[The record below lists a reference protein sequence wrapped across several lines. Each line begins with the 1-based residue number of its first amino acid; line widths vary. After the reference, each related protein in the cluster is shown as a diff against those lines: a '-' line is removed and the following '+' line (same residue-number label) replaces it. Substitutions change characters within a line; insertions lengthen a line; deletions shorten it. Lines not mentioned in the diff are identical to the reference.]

1 MTPES
6 ADSRPVTGAIL
17 QKVVIVN
24 GSEDTLEWLE
34 PSLEPGGYEIFYLDD
49 VREAYSR
56 IRDLGANLVVLCTRI
71 EDADAFQF
79 LTMMKLDEQTRPIPV
94 QTFTTE
100 WEGQVLADDLP
111 EFAEPE
117 PEARTARR
125 WFSRN

>member
-1 MTPES
+1 MTPQL
-6 ADSRPVTGAIL
+6 ADITPVPAAVL
-17 QKVVIVN
+17 QKIVIVN

-34 PSLEPGGYEIFYLDD
+34 PSLGSGGYEVFYLDD

-56 IRDLGANLVVLCTRI
+56 IRDLGPDMVVLCARI

-79 LTMMKLDEQTRPIPV
+79 LTMLKLDAQTRPIPV

-100 WEGQVLADDLP
+100 WEGQVLAEDLP

-117 PEARTARR
+117 PDERVARR
-125 WFSRN
+125 SFSRN